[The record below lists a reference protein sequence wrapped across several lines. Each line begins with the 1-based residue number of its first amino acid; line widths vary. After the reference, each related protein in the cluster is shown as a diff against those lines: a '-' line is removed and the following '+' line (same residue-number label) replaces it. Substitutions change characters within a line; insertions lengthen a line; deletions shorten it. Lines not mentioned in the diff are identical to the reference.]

1 MASASATPSV
11 TVVADHLANPRGLS
25 FLGGSETLLVA
36 QAGFGSGSRTKGVQ
50 VGTGQTGLVT
60 AILDADGRHSRTS
73 TVANHL
79 WSQTAS
85 SAQRGTETVGPAG
98 VNAANPDRVLL
109 AMSEN
114 FVAGL
119 GPQPQEGRLLG
130 IHDGHTFSVADVAT
144 ADLKWESIPANKAL
158 QPQFPD
164 ANPYGVTVTRTHQTY
179 VVDAAANTVDR
190 VGPHGAVK
198 VIAFLPN
205 TPLSDAVPTC
215 LSQGPDGALY
225 VGTLSIAD
233 GPGAA
238 HVYRVDPRSH
248 ASVTSIATVW
258 ASGLSAINGCSFSR
272 DGKYFYASEYIA
284 MEKIT
289 GPVAGPPPAAVV
301 KIPFNNP
308 SSHTYLGLDALHF
321 AGGVAVDDNGS
332 VYVANWSNQPA
343 GPAMG
348 QVVRLNR

>member
-1 MASASATPSV
+1 M
-11 TVVADHLANPRGLS
+11 S
-25 FLGGSETLLVA
+25 F
-36 QAGFGSGSRTKGVQ
+36 SRC
-50 VGTGQTGLVT
+50 
-60 AILDADGRHSRTS
+60 RRTS
-73 TVANHL
+73 C
-79 WSQTAS
+79 
-85 SAQRGTETVGPAG
+85 
-98 VNAANPDRVLL
+98 
-109 AMSEN
+109 
-114 FVAGL
+114 AGL

-130 IHDGHTFSVADVAT
+130 IDDGRTYSVADVAT

-158 QPQFPD
+158 NPQFPD
-164 ANPYGVTVTRTHQTY
+164 ANPYGVTVTREHQTY

-190 VGPHGAVK
+190 IGPHGAVK
-198 VIAFLPN
+198 VIAYLPN
-205 TPLSDAVPTC
+205 TPQSDAVPTC

-248 ASVTSIATVW
+248 ASVTTKATVW

-272 DGKYFYASEYIA
+272 DGKYFYASEFIA

-308 SSHTYLGLDALHF
+308 SSHTYLGLGCTALRRRSRGRRQRIGLRHQLE
-321 AGGVAVDDNGS
+321 
-332 VYVANWSNQPA
+332 QPA
-343 GPAMG
+343 RRTRNGTGRPAEPLNTEPERAARCEETHPHRPLVSDESLARIIPIAPGGIRDGAPLAGAGKSTTGPMQLAQRHAIAAG
-348 QVVRLNR
+348 TTPWPSSERLSGL